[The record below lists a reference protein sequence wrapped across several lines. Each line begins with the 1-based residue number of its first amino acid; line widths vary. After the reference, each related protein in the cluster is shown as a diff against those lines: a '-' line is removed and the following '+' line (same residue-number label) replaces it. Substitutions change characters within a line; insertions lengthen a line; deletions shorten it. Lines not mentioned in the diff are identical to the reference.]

1 MTKKEYMRKRERIMM
16 EMEEHI
22 PSQEIAIFFARR
34 IADLEDKYNASKR
47 RVKHGTF

>member
-1 MTKKEYMRKRERIMM
+1 MTKNEYLRKRERIMM
-16 EMEEHI
+16 EMEENI
-22 PSQEIAIFFARR
+22 PSKEVAIFFARR

>member
-34 IADLEDKYNASKR
+34 IADLEEKYRASK
-47 RVKHGTF
+47 KGGTHGTF